1 MEGEGYAQARVQGL
15 LVLPNVQSFVFC
27 PEDKVMGTLREY
39 FDIHGGGRRRTL
51 DEK

>member
-27 PEDKVMGTLREY
+27 PEDKVMGTLRECS
-39 FDIHGGGRRRTL
+39 DIHGGGTAPNS
-51 DEK
+51 